1 MRRAAIVMPMRT
13 PVGLPGGALGAVAP
27 HRLIATALSAVLGRS
42 GIDPERIEHLVTAVP
57 TPEPARLAADLAGI
71 PPAIGHFPIGAGPG
85 SGLRALI
92 TAAMMV
98 QTGTA
103 DVVLAV
109 GAEYSRTGPTP
120 FTGGSATGPLPRVPG
135 TTSSGPVRGAS
146 GRAVSG
152 PVSGVSGDPAS
163 GPLPRTSGA
172 TSSRPM
178 PGVPGDMASGPLPG
192 VSGDTASGPLPRVS
206 GAAAYGSFPGLSGDT
221 ASGPLSRV
229 PGAPPSGPLSRVPGD
244 ATSGPSPRVPGDSAS
259 GPLPRVPSAL
269 ETGPSAV
276 PGVAGVPPSGRGGP
290 DPRQPSAY
298 PAGSTGPHYGGGES
312 GSPPAGFARYGGGDG
327 AGPAAARAE
336 GAARAA
342 LERVEHLAAHYGF
355 SRVQADEV
363 AAVSHRRAAK
373 ARRQGVFGAE
383 TAPVVVCADPDDMNS
398 DVVQLM
404 DRDEGLR
411 DDVSPRAFSTLL
423 PLLPGGVVTTAN
435 SSARTFAAAACLVVA
450 EERLADL
457 DLEPLGYLVGW
468 VNTAVD
474 PAVPRPASAEAVA
487 KVLSSNGFELG
498 DLDLVEVDES
508 DAIEILALEHL
519 WGDWDPEDT
528 RLNVHGGAIALGDP
542 GGAAGLRMVTTLLH
556 ELTRRQGGR
565 GLAVTASGTSQ
576 SLAVL
581 FESPYSRPITPTPR
595 GARFHGSRS
604 RRSGRHR
611 A

>member
-1 MRRAAIVMPMRT
+1 MPMRT

-27 HRLIATALSAVLGRS
+27 HRLIATVLSAVLGRS
-42 GIDPERIEHLVTAVP
+42 GIDPERVEHLVTAVP
-57 TPEPARLAADLAGI
+57 TPESARLAADLAGI

-109 GAEYSRTGPTP
+109 GAEY
-120 FTGGSATGPLPRVPG
+120 PRAGTVP
-135 TTSSGPVRGAS
+135 
-146 GRAVSG
+146 
-152 PVSGVSGDPAS
+152 
-163 GPLPRTSGA
+163 
-172 TSSRPM
+172 
-178 PGVPGDMASGPLPG
+178 
-192 VSGDTASGPLPRVS
+192 
-206 GAAAYGSFPGLSGDT
+206 
-221 ASGPLSRV
+221 
-229 PGAPPSGPLSRVPGD
+229 
-244 ATSGPSPRVPGDSAS
+244 
-259 GPLPRVPSAL
+259 
-269 ETGPSAV
+269 
-276 PGVAGVPPSGRGGP
+276 GGP
-290 DPRQPSAY
+290 DPGQPPPY
-298 PAGSTGPHYGGGES
+298 PAGFVRRGDGGSGAPPRIST
-312 GSPPAGFARYGGGDG
+312 RYGGDG
-327 AGPAAARAE
+327 PGPAAARAE

-342 LERVEHLAAHYGF
+342 LERVERLAAHYGF
-355 SRVQADEV
+355 TRVQADEV

-373 ARRQGVFGAE
+373 ARRQGVFGTE

-423 PLLPGGVVTTAN
+423 PLLPGGITTTAN

-457 DLEPLGYLVGW
+457 GLEPLGYLVGW
-468 VNTAVD
+468 VNAAVD
-474 PAVPRPASAEAVA
+474 PVVPLPASAEAAA
-487 KVLSSNGFELG
+487 KVLSRNGFELG
-498 DLDLVEVDES
+498 DLDLVEADES
-508 DAIEILALEHL
+508 DAVEILALEHL

-556 ELTRRQGGR
+556 ELSRREGGR

-581 FESPYSRPITPTPR
+581 FETPYSSPVAPTPR